1 MSTGRYAR
9 RLTFVPVIPENVK
22 DWGHVLALVGRR
34 RHGVSVE
41 QAEAEART
49 LLPNLRDTLKL
60 GGVTDYE
67 PAIVELKEHVSGE
80 LRRPLELLWGAVG
93 LILLIV
99 CVNLSSLLLARASS
113 RRKEFAMRVAL
124 GAGRGR
130 LVRQLVTESLVLS
143 GAGAAVGL
151 ALAYAVTMFLVHE
164 NVGDLPLMS
173 TVRVNGAVLAWTLVL
188 ALSVGLVLGLLP
200 GLKITDEDLQEILK
214 SQGQGRSGGHVHG
227 RLRTTLVVA
236 EVALACVLIASAGL
250 LLRSFLQV
258 LQVDLGFEPERVS
271 SIRMDYQ
278 PDNDGNSPSEQ
289 RASKFQE
296 MVRQAQAIPGVQSV
310 AVTDNLPFERGRSW
324 DLSAKGRA
332 HKAGDD
338 LDVMV
343 SVVTP
348 GYLQT
353 MGMRLKAGRDFNWDD
368 QAKSERVIIINQAAA
383 RREWPNQDPIA
394 RGWFRQPFL
403 QRLEIEILEVAGN
416 LACADLRAR
425 SGEQGHQAVS
435 MARDFNMAFSD
446 SSQVLA
452 IRDA

>member
-1 MSTGRYAR
+1 M
-9 RLTFVPVIPENVK
+9 
-22 DWGHVLALVGRR
+22 
-34 RHGVSVE
+34 
-41 QAEAEART
+41 
-49 LLPNLRDTLKL
+49 LLP
-60 GGVTDYE
+60 
-67 PAIVELKEHVSGE
+67 
-80 LRRPLELLWGAVG
+80 
-93 LILLIV
+93 
-99 CVNLSSLLLARASS
+99 
-113 RRKEFAMRVAL
+113 
-124 GAGRGR
+124 
-130 LVRQLVTESLVLS
+130 
-143 GAGAAVGL
+143 
-151 ALAYAVTMFLVHE
+151 
-164 NVGDLPLMS
+164 
-173 TVRVNGAVLAWTLVL
+173 
-188 ALSVGLVLGLLP
+188 
-200 GLKITDEDLQEILK
+200 
-214 SQGQGRSGGHVHG
+214 
-227 RLRTTLVVA
+227 